1 MFEEGAPR
9 VDSRI
14 LELNI
19 PVLGICYGHQLL
31 ALMLGGEV
39 RKGERGEYGKALL
52 RILKK
57 DIIFRGLD
65 EEEIVWMSHRDLVVK
80 LPSNV
85 EVLASTEVTRIAA
98 FRHKEKPIYGLQFH
112 PEVSHTPRGKL
123 VLRNFL
129 YEICRCKG
137 TWNPVSLID
146 DIVNDIKEK
155 VKPDEKVLCAVS
167 GGVDSVTTAILVH
180 KAVGDRLIVVFVNH
194 GFLRKNEPEQV
205 LKFLK
210 GMGINVIYVDASE
223 RFMRRLR
230 GVKDPEEKRKII
242 GEEFIK
248 IFEEIADKLKGVKWL
263 AQGTIYPDRIESGA
277 VGARPARIKS
287 HHNVAGLPQRMKL
300 KLLEP
305 LRDFY
310 KDEVRAIARRLG
322 VPEEIVTRHPFPGPG
337 LAIRIIGEITP
348 EKLRIVREASAIVE
362 EELRKANLY
371 DKVWQAFAVVGDDKW
386 VGVMGDERKLGY
398 IVTVRIV
405 ESIEA
410 MTADWVRIPYEVLER
425 ISNRITSEVDGVTMV
440 TYAITSKPPSTIEPC

>member
-1 MFEEGAPR
+1 MRGKELVVVIDFGSQYTHLIARRVRELGVYSEVLPYHVDIEYLEKLKPRGIILSGGPRSVFEEGAPR

-223 RFMRRLR
+223 R
-230 GVKDPEEKRKII
+230 
-242 GEEFIK
+242 
-248 IFEEIADKLKGVKWL
+248 
-263 AQGTIYPDRIESGA
+263 
-277 VGARPARIKS
+277 
-287 HHNVAGLPQRMKL
+287 
-300 KLLEP
+300 
-305 LRDFY
+305 
-310 KDEVRAIARRLG
+310 
-322 VPEEIVTRHPFPGPG
+322 
-337 LAIRIIGEITP
+337 
-348 EKLRIVREASAIVE
+348 
-362 EELRKANLY
+362 
-371 DKVWQAFAVVGDDKW
+371 
-386 VGVMGDERKLGY
+386 
-398 IVTVRIV
+398 
-405 ESIEA
+405 
-410 MTADWVRIPYEVLER
+410 
-425 ISNRITSEVDGVTMV
+425 
-440 TYAITSKPPSTIEPC
+440 